1 MNKLQQEDLKFI
13 ENYLINNQVK
23 FIDIRSEMHD
33 HIATAVE
40 EKMNQEDLDF
50 YDAFKEYMI
59 KNKKDLMNMNKE
71 TSLNFSFSTFSEF
84 LKFLTKPISLFALS
98 CIVFIYFFLID
109 NFELSTSELKSKL
122 MLINLL
128 IMLIVGIFFYFLH
141 QKTKVRI
148 YKLEKNF
155 SFIFLFYYVLN
166 PFFQFYNDLKFIYL
180 FSITYIY
187 LYVCFFIFLFIETKK
202 YLTQKIYETDTLT
215 N

>member
-1 MNKLQQEDLKFI
+1 MNKLHQKDLQFI

-23 FIDIRSEMHD
+23 FTDIRAEMHD

-40 EKMNQEDLDF
+40 EKMNQEGLDF
-50 YDAFKEYMI
+50 YDAFKDYMV
-59 KNKKDLMNMNKE
+59 KNKSDLMKMNKK

-84 LKFLTKPISLFALS
+84 LKFLTKPISLFALM
-98 CIVFIYFFLID
+98 CIAFIYIYLID
-109 NFELSTSELKSKL
+109 NFQINARELKSKL

-155 SFIFLFYYVLN
+155 SFIFLYYYVLN
-166 PFFQFYNDLKFIYL
+166 PFFQFYNDLNLIYL

-202 YLTQKIYETDTLT
+202 YLTQRTYENHTLT